1 MTNNPHPLKAPS
13 MLDALIPV
21 ISLVALLSLAVYLF
35 GDDASWGPN
44 QIALTLTSLIAAVIG
59 LKNGHKWDDLKNGVA
74 RSINQA
80 LPAIFILLAVGA
92 LIGTWVMSGTVTAM
106 IYYGLKL
113 LSPSIFF
120 PTTVIV
126 TAIISASIGSSWT
139 TVGTIGVGLMGIA
152 HGMDMSVGMTAGA
165 IISGSYFGDKLS
177 PLSDTTNLSPA
188 VSGTDLYTH
197 IRHMLWTTIPSI
209 AITLVFFTVIG
220 FMSTSTV
227 NLDSIN
233 ESLDVINANFHTA
246 WYLLLPVVVVLVLAV
261 KKMPPF
267 PTILIGALT
276 GGLFAVIFQPD
287 QVLQFV
293 DRSDL
298 SHSMAMVAGVWKAM
312 YGGFSTSTGTE
323 VFDNLVNRGGMQSM
337 LDVIWLILSA
347 LMFGGVM
354 EESGLLKR
362 LVESILKMVHSTGS
376 LIATT
381 VVTCFGTNVI
391 ASDQYMSIVLPGR
404 MYKLEYEKR
413 NLAPENLSRTLEDSG
428 TLTSPLVPWNTCGAY
443 MSGTLGVAT
452 LTYLPYAVFNII
464 SPILAI
470 VYGYLGF
477 SIKKIVPEKK
487 AGEKNEN

>member
-1 MTNNPHPLKAPS
+1 MTTNVRKAPS

-21 ISLVALLSLAVYLF
+21 VFLVGLLSLAVYLF

-59 LKNGHKWDDLKNGVA
+59 LKNGHKWNDLKDGVA

-80 LPAIFILLAVGA
+80 LPAVFILLAVGA
-92 LIGTWVMSGTVTAM
+92 LIGTWVMSGTVTSM

-113 LSPSIFF
+113 LNPTIFF

-152 HGMDMSVGMTAGA
+152 HGMDLSVGMTAGA

-188 VSGTDLYTH
+188 VAGTDLYTH

-209 AITLVFFTVIG
+209 VITIVLFAIIG
-220 FMSTSTV
+220 FMSSSTV
-227 NLDSIN
+227 NISMMQ
-233 ESLDVINANFHTA
+233 ESLDVIDANFNTQ
-246 WYLLLPVVVVLVLAV
+246 WYLLLPVVVVLILAV

-276 GGLFAVIFQPD
+276 GGIFAVIFQSD
-287 QVLQFV
+287 QIVQFV
-293 DRSDL
+293 DRPDL
-298 SHSMAMVAGVWKAM
+298 SYPMVMVAGVWKAM
-312 YGGFSTSTGTE
+312 YAGFTTSTGTE
-323 VFDNLVNRGGMQSM
+323 TFDNLVNRGGMQSM

-354 EESGLLKR
+354 EESELLKR
-362 LVESILKMVHSTGS
+362 LVQSILKMVHSTGS

-381 VVTCFGTNVI
+381 VITCFGTNVI

-404 MYKLEYEKR
+404 MYKLEYERR

-452 LTYLPYAVFNII
+452 LTYLPYTFFNII
-464 SPILAI
+464 SPIIAI
-470 VYGYLGF
+470 IYGYLGF
-477 SIKKIVPEKK
+477 SIKKIES
-487 AGEKNEN
+487 KNETEE

>member
-1 MTNNPHPLKAPS
+1 MTTNVRKAPS

-21 ISLVALLSLAVYLF
+21 VFLVGLLSLAVYLF

-59 LKNGHKWDDLKNGVA
+59 LKNGHKWNDLKEGVA

-80 LPAIFILLAVGA
+80 LPAVFILLAVGA
-92 LIGTWVMSGTVTAM
+92 LIGTWVMSGTVTSM

-113 LSPSIFF
+113 LNPTIFF

-152 HGMDMSVGMTAGA
+152 HGMDLSVGMTAGA

-188 VSGTDLYTH
+188 VAGTDLYTH

-209 AITLVFFTVIG
+209 VITIVLFAIIG
-220 FMSTSTV
+220 FMSSSTV
-227 NLDSIN
+227 NISMMQ
-233 ESLDVINANFHTA
+233 ESLDVIDANFNTQ
-246 WYLLLPVVVVLVLAV
+246 WYLLLPVVVVLILAV

-276 GGLFAVIFQPD
+276 GGIFAVIFQSD
-287 QVLQFV
+287 QIVQFV
-293 DRSDL
+293 DRPDL
-298 SHSMAMVAGVWKAM
+298 SYPMVMVAGVWKAM
-312 YGGFSTSTGTE
+312 YAGFTTSTGTE
-323 VFDNLVNRGGMQSM
+323 TFDNLVNRGGMQSM

-354 EESGLLKR
+354 EESELLKR
-362 LVESILKMVHSTGS
+362 LVQSILKMVHSTGS

-381 VVTCFGTNVI
+381 VITCFGTNVI

-404 MYKLEYEKR
+404 MYKLEYERR

-452 LTYLPYAVFNII
+452 LTYLPYTFFNII
-464 SPILAI
+464 SPIIAI
-470 VYGYLGF
+470 IYGYLGF
-477 SIKKIVPEKK
+477 SIKKIES
-487 AGEKNEN
+487 KNETEE